1 MGEDAGRL
9 SAEAAPI
16 HLLMLKLRHPLHP
29 KVMRLLKVK
38 RLLMPVSKEKR
49 PPRPQPG
56 VTPPTKWAP
65 GSTMLVFV
73 PFAEKGVS
81 QILDPMEVFPLKRPL
96 RKVTR
101 LLKVTSLKKWKKP
114 LKKLLQKN
122 AAGGANFALADSE
135 TERIKFVLNLFCFVL
150 QGETFCLNLKLANKN
165 KTFPIH
171 RQSNK
176 ISHHVIQCI
185 LIQFLQCVQ
194 NLCKLRE

>member
-1 MGEDAGRL
+1 MG
-9 SAEAAPI
+9 
-16 HLLMLKLRHPLHP
+16 
-29 KVMRLLKVK
+29 RLLKVR

-49 PPRPQPG
+49 PLKSQPG
-56 VTPPTKWAP
+56 ATPPTKWAP

-96 RKVTR
+96 RKAMR
-101 LLKVTSLKKWKKP
+101 LLKVTSLK
-114 LKKLLQKN
+114 N
-122 AAGGANFALADSE
+122 AAGGVNFALADSE
-135 TERIKFVLNLFCFVL
+135 TEGIKFVLNLFCFVL

-165 KTFPIH
+165 KTFPIN

>member
-1 MGEDAGRL
+1 
-9 SAEAAPI
+9 
-16 HLLMLKLRHPLHP
+16 
-29 KVMRLLKVK
+29 
-38 RLLMPVSKEKR
+38 
-49 PPRPQPG
+49 
-56 VTPPTKWAP
+56 
-65 GSTMLVFV
+65 MLVFV
-73 PFAEKGVS
+73 PFAEKGAS

-96 RKVTR
+96 RKVMR

-114 LKKLLQKN
+114 LKKSLQKN

-150 QGETFCLNLKLANKN
+150 QGETFCLNLKSAIKNKN
-165 KTFPIH
+165 NFPIH